1 MLAISCV
8 RSHMINKEYT
18 MNTELWADQWTDEEL
33 EEVSSCCGAEVY
45 DDYDICSEC
54 NDHCGREEAEQ

>member
-18 MNTELWADQWTDEEL
+18 MNIELWADHWTDEEL
-33 EEVSSCCGAEVY
+33 EEVSDCCGADVY
-45 DDYDICSEC
+45 DDYDICSNC
-54 NDHCGREEAEQ
+54 NDHCGREEAEE